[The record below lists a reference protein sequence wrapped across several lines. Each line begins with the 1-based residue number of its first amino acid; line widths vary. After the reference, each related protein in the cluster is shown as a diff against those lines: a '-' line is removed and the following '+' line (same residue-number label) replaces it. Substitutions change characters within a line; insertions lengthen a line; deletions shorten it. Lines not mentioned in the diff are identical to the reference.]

1 MYIGLNDFAQVYDG
15 PWTCSGQKPGRPEA
29 DFTGSFELFD
39 FGRSNDLNIIY
50 DEFNSTIF
58 GLCHF
63 NVYVSTTNE
72 RACSRFLL
80 NYILYIQTP

>member
-1 MYIGLNDFAQVYDG
+1 MPDIRGPEFGL
-15 PWTCSGQKPGRPEA
+15 
-29 DFTGSFELFD
+29 TGLVSFELFD